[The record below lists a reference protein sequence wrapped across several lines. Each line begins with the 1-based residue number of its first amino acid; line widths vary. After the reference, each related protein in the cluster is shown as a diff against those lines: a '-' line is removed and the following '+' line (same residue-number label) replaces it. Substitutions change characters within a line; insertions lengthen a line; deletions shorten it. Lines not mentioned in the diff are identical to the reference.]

1 MSDQDSDSPR
11 VAREPKLRHL
21 SLWILAFLIN
31 LGLQVFRSSIGDTI
45 LFTIFSVT
53 LIFASR
59 TKKNLAWLSQLRF
72 KYLLELVLVFT
83 ALILVIPWH
92 TALMAGLFV
101 VLLGF
106 VVIVIFTRERTER
119 APRTK
124 RMKRAELLWVLW
136 AVGLALWEFSA
147 NLLGIFNDSLYEFPT
162 ISILVDPMLDSPGGK
177 TAFVILWMAAGLGLL
192 RLVRQR

>member
-1 MSDQDSDSPR
+1 MSDRAPDSPR

-31 LGLQVFRSSIGDTI
+31 LGLQVFRSSLGDTI

-53 LIFASR
+53 LIVASR
-59 TKKNLAWLSQLRF
+59 TKANLVWLNRLRF

-83 ALILVIPWH
+83 ALILVFPWH
-92 TALMAGLFV
+92 TALMAGLFAA
-101 VLLGF
+101 LLGF
-106 VVIVIFTRERTER
+106 IVIVIFTRERTER
-119 APRTK
+119 SPRTK
-124 RMKRAELLWVLW
+124 RMKRAELIWVLW
-136 AVGLALWEFSA
+136 AVGLALWEFGA

-162 ISILVDPMLDSPGGK
+162 ISILVDPLLDAPGGK
-177 TAFVILWMAAGLGLL
+177 TAFVILWMVAGLALL